1 MWQMCCCVVC
11 VILAVI
17 PVRFNPD
24 TYNVMEGVN
33 ANAVIT
39 LAAQQD
45 HLDFGFN
52 VTVLTRDGT
61 AMGEF
66 TIKQTYT

>member
-1 MWQMCCCVVC
+1 M
-11 VILAVI
+11 
-17 PVRFNPD
+17 RFNPD
-24 TYNVMEGVN
+24 TYNVIEGVN
-33 ANAVIT
+33 ANVVIT
-39 LAAQQD
+39 LEAQQD
-45 HLDFGFN
+45 HPDFGFN

>member
-1 MWQMCCCVVC
+1 M
-11 VILAVI
+11 
-17 PVRFNPD
+17 RFNPN

-66 TIKQTYT
+66 TIKQTYTWYTYIACVYGSLWVYV